1 MHTPKRGFVTDSE
14 NQIEYF
20 PMRALSDRD
29 QTFIDTLV
37 TINDRPL
44 NQDLGYFVS
53 FDRYGG
59 PCPNSIHGINYPTNV

>member
-1 MHTPKRGFVTDSE
+1 MYVPKRGFEDGVEDR
-14 NQIEYF
+14 IEYF

-29 QTFIDTLV
+29 QTFMDTMITIDSGS
-37 TINDRPL
+37 L

-59 PCPNSIHGINYPTNV
+59 PYPNCVYGIDYPVSV